1 MPERD
6 LLRAE
11 ALLKRTRG
19 ATATLLGGRAAFTH
33 HAGSRR
39 MFLRAMREALAYHY
53 LNGPEYRQR
62 CREQG
67 FAPSDLRGVEDLDR
81 IPATQEGEVFLSVP
95 PERVVR
101 TLDGLP
107 FDGIS
112 LRRLRKLVRHVFG
125 ALGLVDS
132 RRTNYID
139 GPHSEFLTRLTRV
152 QQVASDAEAL
162 DRYSETRYPLRV
174 LGPVRA
180 EGPPHRFG
188 PLSYVLS
195 PQPDSQLADW
205 LGIPPQN
212 VRRLFWEMAHGVPYA
227 ACEAGQLHIPRYS
240 RVSARSDGR
249 LHFLTPWPHS
259 FASISWLSQ
268 RCGEILHGCP
278 CGRTAP
284 ILRLL

>member
-6 LLRAE
+6 LWKAE
-11 ALLKRTRG
+11 ALLKRFKG

-33 HAGSRR
+33 HPGSRR
-39 MFLRAMREALAYHY
+39 MFLRAMREALAHHF
-53 LNGPEYRQR
+53 LHSPDYRQR
-62 CREQG
+62 CREEG
-67 FAPSDLRGVEDLDR
+67 FTPADLRRFEDLDR
-81 IPATQEGEVFLSVP
+81 VPATGPGEIFPSVP
-95 PERVVR
+95 PERVAR
-101 TLDGLP
+101 TLEGLP

-139 GPHSEFLTRLTRV
+139 GPHSEFLTPLTRI
-152 QQVASDAEAL
+152 QQVAGDEEAL
-162 DRYSETRYPLRV
+162 DRFSETRYPLRV
-174 LGPVRA
+174 LGPLRA
-180 EGPPHRFG
+180 QGPSYQFG

-195 PQPDSQLADW
+195 SEPEPELAAW

-212 VRRLFWEMAHGVPYA
+212 VRRLWWSLAHGVPYV
-227 ACEAGQLHIPRYS
+227 ACEAGQLHIPRYA
-240 RVSARSDGR
+240 RVSARPDGR

-259 FASISWLSQ
+259 FATLSVQ
-268 RCGEILHGCP
+268 SDLLGEILSGCA

-284 ILRLL
+284 FLRFM